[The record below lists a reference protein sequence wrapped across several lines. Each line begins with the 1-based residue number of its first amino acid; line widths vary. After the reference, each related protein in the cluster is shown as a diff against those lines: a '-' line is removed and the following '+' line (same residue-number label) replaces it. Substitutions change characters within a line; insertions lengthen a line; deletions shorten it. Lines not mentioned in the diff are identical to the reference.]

1 MTVRLNHCR
10 VAITAVGNWHRFT
23 PGNELLPYFSISKNW
38 AIYCCCFVLSCLSRR
53 STAFFAAD
61 DWATAG
67 TSAAKCY
74 TSACFEYSVKWTKIT
89 VPELLRQPVGVVAAY
104 GLVCVRR
111 GDQVGPPIGK
121 LINCRRHFSSLTVRP
136 FLMLIYKGCA
146 RWNLKVPGEIKRS
159 RDLEEGGGAGPS
171 S

>member
-1 MTVRLNHCR
+1 MSYYLIFPSRKTGRY
-10 VAITAVGNWHRFT
+10 IAVVLF
-23 PGNELLPYFSISKNW
+23 
-38 AIYCCCFVLSCLSRR
+38 CFVVFVSALHCIFCS
-53 STAFFAAD
+53 AD

-74 TSACFEYSVKWTKIT
+74 TSACFQCSVEWTRIT

-111 GDQVGPPIGK
+111 GDQVGSPIGR
-121 LINCRRHFSSLTVRP
+121 LINCRRHFSFLTVRP